1 MKKVGQRAATP
12 DPDHP
17 ATDRAMNDFT
27 KQIAA
32 MASVPMSRRCPQRIT
47 ITVPWQTHQRL
58 LERSQQE
65 GRSLSNLAA
74 HILELGITQ

>member
-1 MKKVGQRAATP
+1 MKGVDQRAATP
-12 DPDHP
+12 GPDHP
-17 ATDRAMNDFT
+17 ATNRAMNKFKT
-27 KQIAA
+27 ASGL
-32 MASVPMSRRCPQRIT
+32 ASVPMGQRCPQRIT

-74 HILELGITQ
+74 HILELGTGE